1 MLVSLTSNRILKI
14 RIIIIN
20 FLNAKMLKNT
30 LDQSQVL

>member
-1 MLVSLTSNRILKI
+1 MLVSLASNRILKI